1 MKKFNT
7 LRLDLAEKTLTPAEK
22 KKREEIAMAMERE
35 NPGMPMGKKMAI
47 ATAAAKRVAEENF
60 DEEYEDSGEEHPK
73 MWKHVSSVDSNTWS
87 GVAKHHGKNLS
98 NVVHDLEKERDS
110 IKKKGG
116 NHNATSNHDHA
127 IMQLKQHLPSTAKR
141 VAEENLDEITYIDE
155 LKTDTLD
162 SYITKVATGPS
173 RGNTQTGI
181 PKSIKAIGGVT
192 TAIRK
197 RAENENPP
205 FEPNVPTGER
215 KDQFGNPIK
224 NVAKH
229 LAKQGMKSVTEE
241 IKTTHED
248 PLVVVKDAEGNILT
262 HANRSVAGDI
272 HGINVSHHAI
282 HTGMPVEVVD
292 RDGKKLTVH
301 KSMHHDSEVA
311 KDSASAVKEE
321 ENKKYTHIVKHI
333 KTGNVVGKY
342 TSLKSATQAADKK
355 DRAYGAVAH
364 QVDYIREA
372 KEKTEYDYEGD
383 MARGQLQ
390 SIIMNAQRVHDMLKD
405 NDNLPEWV
413 QSKMTLAED
422 YISTVSNYMSSEIDE
437 DKDPCW
443 DNYKQFGM
451 KKGKNGKPV
460 PDCRGPVKEDS
471 IDELTLS
478 FGKKAK
484 PTVSARISD
493 MKKYFDTAD
502 KDQLKQKITGKK
514 FHDMSEY
521 ETWMKSNKSKG
532 AMQVAS
538 FEQGDENKLD
548 EISSNTLHSY
558 MKAAHTKY
566 SNIDHKNDP
575 ASVAK
580 KKKLEKGIKTAYN
593 KKYPSKTSK
602 PEDKVDMSSA
612 SSYYASKKPGQYTGD

>member
-47 ATAAAKRVAEENF
+47 ATAAAKRVAEENL

-248 PLVVVKDAEGNILT
+248 PLVVVKDAEGNIHT
-262 HANRSVAGDI
+262 HANLSVANAI
-272 HGINVSHHAI
+272 HGTDVKHQAI
-282 HTGMPVEVVD
+282 HTGMPIQA
-292 RDGKKLTVH
+292 GKFTFELSK
-301 KSMHHDSEVA
+301 HHASEV
-311 KDSASAVKEE
+311 K
-321 ENKKYTHIVKHI
+321 
-333 KTGNVVGKY
+333 
-342 TSLKSATQAADKK
+342 
-355 DRAYGAVAH
+355 
-364 QVDYIREA
+364 EA

-383 MARGQLQ
+383 MARSQLQ
-390 SIIMNAQRVHDMLKD
+390 SIVMNAQKVHDMLKD

-413 QSKMTLAED
+413 QSKITLAED
-422 YISTVSNYMSSEIDE
+422 YILTVSNYMATEIDENTNKEYTHKVVHNKTGNIVGKYTSLKAATRAADKKDNAYGGYAHQVRRIDE

-478 FGKKAK
+478 FGKKTK

-502 KDQLKQKITGKK
+502 KDQVKQKITGKK

-521 ETWMKSNKSKG
+521 EAWMKSNKSKG

-538 FEQGDENKLD
+538 FEQSYENKLD
-548 EISSNTLHSY
+548 EISSNTLDSY
-558 MKAAHTKY
+558 MRAAHTKY
-566 SNIDHKNDP
+566 SKIEYNNDP
-575 ASVAK
+575 ASVTK
-580 KKKLEKGIKTAYN
+580 KEKIDKGIKKAY
-593 KKYPSKTSK
+593 KKRYPPKTSK

>member
-1 MKKFNT
+1 MKKFNS
-7 LRLDLAEKTLTPAEK
+7 LRLDLAEKHLTPAEK

-47 ATAAAKRVAEENF
+47 ATSA
-60 DEEYEDSGEEHPK
+60 
-73 MWKHVSSVDSNTWS
+73 
-87 GVAKHHGKNLS
+87 
-98 NVVHDLEKERDS
+98 
-110 IKKKGG
+110 
-116 NHNATSNHDHA
+116 
-127 IMQLKQHLPSTAKR
+127 AKR
-141 VAEENLDEITYIDE
+141 VAEENLDELKSSTLTSYID
-155 LKTDTLD
+155 
-162 SYITKVATGPS
+162 KVATGPS
-173 RGNTQTGI
+173 RGN
-181 PKSIKAIGGVT
+181 KNIKAIGGVT

-248 PLVVVKDAEGNILT
+248 PLVVTKDSDGNIHT
-262 HANRSVAGDI
+262 HANLSVANAI
-272 HGINVSHHAI
+272 HGTDVKHQAI
-282 HTGMPVEVVD
+282 HTGMPVQA
-292 RDGKKLTVH
+292 GKFTFELSK
-301 KSMHHDSEVA
+301 HH
-311 KDSASAVKEE
+311 ASAV
-321 ENKKYTHIVKHI
+321 
-333 KTGNVVGKY
+333 
-342 TSLKSATQAADKK
+342 
-355 DRAYGAVAH
+355 
-364 QVDYIREA
+364 REA

-413 QSKMTLAED
+413 QSKITLAED

-437 DKDPCW
+437 
-443 DNYKQFGM
+443 M
-451 KKGKNGKPV
+451 H
-460 PDCRGPVKEDS
+460 
-471 IDELTLS
+471 LS
-478 FGKKAK
+478 FGSQDKKPA
-484 PTVSARISD
+484 PVSAKLAD
-493 MKKYFDTAD
+493 MKKYFATND
-502 KDQLKQKITGKK
+502 KDQMKQKITGKK

-521 ETWMKSNKSKG
+521 EAWKKSKN

-538 FEQGDENKLD
+538 FQPDGENKLD

-566 SNIDHKNDP
+566 SNIEHKNDT
-575 ASVAK
+575 ASITK
-580 KKKLEKGIKTAYN
+580 KEKIDKGIKKAY
-593 KKYPSKTSK
+593 KKMYPPKKSE
-602 PEDKVDMSSA
+602 PENKVDMSSA

>member
-1 MKKFNT
+1 MKKFNS
-7 LRLDLAEKTLTPAEK
+7 LRLDLAEKHLTPAEI

-47 ATAAAKRVAEENF
+47 ATA
-60 DEEYEDSGEEHPK
+60 
-73 MWKHVSSVDSNTWS
+73 
-87 GVAKHHGKNLS
+87 
-98 NVVHDLEKERDS
+98 
-110 IKKKGG
+110 
-116 NHNATSNHDHA
+116 
-127 IMQLKQHLPSTAKR
+127 TAKK
-141 VAEENLDEITYIDE
+141 VAEENLDELKSSTLTSYID
-155 LKTDTLD
+155 
-162 SYITKVATGPS
+162 KVATGPS
-173 RGNTQTGI
+173 RGN
-181 PKSIKAIGGVT
+181 KNIKAISGVT

-205 FEPNVPTGER
+205 FEPDAPN
-215 KDQFGNPIK
+215 KNPSAVAGK
-224 NVAKH
+224 YGVGYSTAKH
-229 LAKQGMKSVTEE
+229 LAKQGMKQQMKEE

-248 PLVVVKDAEGNILT
+248 PLVVTKDSDGNIHT
-262 HANRSVAGDI
+262 HANLSVANAI
-272 HGINVSHHAI
+272 HGTDVKHQAIHSYRAVQAGKFTFELSKHHA
-282 HTGMPVEVVD
+282 
-292 RDGKKLTVH
+292 
-301 KSMHHDSEVA
+301 SEV
-311 KDSASAVKEE
+311 K
-321 ENKKYTHIVKHI
+321 
-333 KTGNVVGKY
+333 
-342 TSLKSATQAADKK
+342 
-355 DRAYGAVAH
+355 
-364 QVDYIREA
+364 EA
-372 KEKTEYDYEGD
+372 KEKSEYDYEGD

-390 SIIMNAQRVHDMLKD
+390 SIIMNSQRVHDMLKD

-413 QSKMTLAED
+413 QSKITLAED

-478 FGKKAK
+478 FGKPAK

-493 MKKYFDTAD
+493 MKKYFATND
-502 KDQLKQKITGKK
+502 KDQTKQKITGKK

-521 ETWMKSNKSKG
+521 ETWMKSNKTKS

-548 EISSNTLHSY
+548 EISSNTLKSY

-566 SNIDHKNDP
+566 GNIENKNDP

-580 KKKLEKGIKTAYN
+580 KEKTDKGIKTAY
-593 KKYPSKTSK
+593 KKLYPPKKSE
-602 PEDKVDMSSA
+602 PEQKVNMSSA
-612 SSYYASKKPGQYTGD
+612 GSYYASKKPGQYTGD

>member
-1 MKKFNT
+1 MKKFNS

-47 ATAAAKRVAEENF
+47 ATA
-60 DEEYEDSGEEHPK
+60 
-73 MWKHVSSVDSNTWS
+73 
-87 GVAKHHGKNLS
+87 
-98 NVVHDLEKERDS
+98 
-110 IKKKGG
+110 
-116 NHNATSNHDHA
+116 
-127 IMQLKQHLPSTAKR
+127 TAKR
-141 VAEENLDEITYIDE
+141 VAEENLDELKSSTLTSYID
-155 LKTDTLD
+155 
-162 SYITKVATGPS
+162 KVATGPS
-173 RGNTQTGI
+173 RGN
-181 PKSIKAIGGVT
+181 KNIKAIGGVT

-311 KDSASAVKEE
+311 KYSASAVK
-321 ENKKYTHIVKHI
+321 
-333 KTGNVVGKY
+333 
-342 TSLKSATQAADKK
+342 
-355 DRAYGAVAH
+355 
-364 QVDYIREA
+364 EA

-383 MARGQLQ
+383 MARSQLQ
-390 SIIMNAQRVHDMLKD
+390 SIVMNAQKVHDMLKD

-413 QSKMTLAED
+413 QSKITLAED
-422 YISTVSNYMSSEIDE
+422 YILTVSNYMATEIDEETNKEYTHKVVHNKTGNIVGKYTSLKAATRAADKKDNAYGGYAHQVRRIDE

-502 KDQLKQKITGKK
+502 KDQVKQKITGKK

-532 AMQVAS
+532 SMQVAS

-580 KKKLEKGIKTAYN
+580 KNKLEKGIKTAYN

>member
-35 NPGMPMGKKMAI
+35 NPGMDMGKKMAI
-47 ATAAAKRVAEENF
+47 ATA
-60 DEEYEDSGEEHPK
+60 
-73 MWKHVSSVDSNTWS
+73 
-87 GVAKHHGKNLS
+87 
-98 NVVHDLEKERDS
+98 
-110 IKKKGG
+110 
-116 NHNATSNHDHA
+116 
-127 IMQLKQHLPSTAKR
+127 TAKR
-141 VAEENLDEITYIDE
+141 VAEENLDELKSSTLTSYID
-155 LKTDTLD
+155 
-162 SYITKVATGPS
+162 KVATGPS
-173 RGNTQTGI
+173 RGN
-181 PKSIKAIGGVT
+181 KNIKAIGGVT

-248 PLVVVKDAEGNILT
+248 PLVVTKDQDGNIHT
-262 HANRSVAGDI
+262 HANLSVANAI
-272 HGINVSHHAI
+272 HGTDVKQQAI
-282 HTGMPVEVVD
+282 HTGMPVQA
-292 RDGKKLTVH
+292 GKWTFQ
-301 KSMHHDSEVA
+301 KSMHHDSEV
-311 KDSASAVKEE
+311 K
-321 ENKKYTHIVKHI
+321 
-333 KTGNVVGKY
+333 
-342 TSLKSATQAADKK
+342 
-355 DRAYGAVAH
+355 
-364 QVDYIREA
+364 EA

-390 SIIMNAQRVHDMLKD
+390 SIIMNSQRVHDMLKD

-413 QSKMTLAED
+413 QSKITLAED
-422 YISTVSNYMSSEIDE
+422 YISTVSNYMASEIDE

-460 PDCRGPVKEDS
+460 PDCRGPVEEDS

-478 FGKKAK
+478 FGKPAK

-493 MKKYFDTAD
+493 MKKYFDNAD
-502 KDQLKQKITGKK
+502 KDQIKQKITGKK

-538 FEQGDENKLD
+538 FEQSYENKLD

-566 SNIDHKNDP
+566 SNIEHKNDT
-575 ASVAK
+575 ASVTK
-580 KKKLEKGIKTAYN
+580 KEKIDKGIKKAY
-593 KKYPSKTSK
+593 KKMYPPKKSE
-602 PEDKVDMSSA
+602 PENKVDMSSA